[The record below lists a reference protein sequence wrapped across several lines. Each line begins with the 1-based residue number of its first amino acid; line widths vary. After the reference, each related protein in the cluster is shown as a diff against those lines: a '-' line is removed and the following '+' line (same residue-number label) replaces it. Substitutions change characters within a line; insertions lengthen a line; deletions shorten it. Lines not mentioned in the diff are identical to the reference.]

1 MDGIESLRRTIDQWL
16 YPELNRVAP
25 QHRQRALER
34 ARSVSF
40 DLLEICGLVAAIA
53 AVTYLTRYGLKDPT
67 IVDRL
72 SAALATLVIAIP
84 QLVLFAGPFLVRR
97 TRRGLRAFLDDQGR
111 RDL

>member
-1 MDGIESLRRTIDQWL
+1 MA
-16 YPELNRVAP
+16 YPELSRVAP
-25 QHRQRALER
+25 QHRERALER
-34 ARSVSF
+34 ARSESF
-40 DLLEICGLVAAIA
+40 DFLEICGLVAAMA

-67 IVDRL
+67 LAERL

-97 TRRGLRAFLDDQGR
+97 TRRGLRAFLEDQVQ